1 MIKKL
6 EQLKKEFESLTNQL
20 KTMNHND
27 TMYNNVW
34 DQRVDIRWAIIE
46 IEQKIV
52 DLQIKLVIAM
62 ELGNH
67 DKANIY
73 RNELINSGLLSSEE
87 IDSLIKYV

>member
-20 KTMNHND
+20 KGMDHND
-27 TMYNNVW
+27 TMYSKVW

-52 DLQIKLVIAM
+52 DLQLKLATAM
-62 ELGNH
+62 ELGDH
-67 DKANIY
+67 DKADMY

-87 IDSLIKYV
+87 IESLTKYV